1 MGFLRWHAGHAIT
14 TKAKAPLITVQDL
27 RRTLPVVPSID
38 AESIVLSPDVQRSS
52 GSFRRSGDAGAQIA
66 KTPTTHH

>member
-1 MGFLRWHAGHAIT
+1 VGHAIT
-14 TKAKAPLITVQDL
+14 AKAKAPLITAQAL
-27 RRTLPVVPSID
+27 RRTLTGIRSID